1 MSITPSS
8 GNVFAD
14 LGHPHPEEALAKAQ
28 LIFRITTVIENRN
41 LKLKEAA
48 SILGIL
54 PSRLSLLL
62 DGQLG
67 EFTID
72 CLTHY
77 LEVLNKE
84 TAFPS
89 SSNSVA

>member
-14 LGHPHPEEALAKAQ
+14 IGHPHPEEALAKAQ
-28 LIFRITTVIENRN
+28 LIFRITTFIENHN
-41 LKLKEAA
+41 LSLEEAA
-48 SILGIL
+48 SRLGIL
-54 PSRLSLLL
+54 PSELSLLL

-72 CLTHY
+72 CLTRY
-77 LEVLNKE
+77 LEVLNEDAKM
-84 TAFPS
+84 TVHS
-89 SSNSVA
+89 T